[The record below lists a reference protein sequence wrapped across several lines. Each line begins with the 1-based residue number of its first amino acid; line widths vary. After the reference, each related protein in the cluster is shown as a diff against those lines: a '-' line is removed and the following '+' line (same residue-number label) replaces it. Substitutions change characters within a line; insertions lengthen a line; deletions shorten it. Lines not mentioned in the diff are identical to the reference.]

1 MISTFRERTDKPH
14 IFFRDGYWRVNLS
27 NGGSVVR
34 LKPWNKAHSFINPWN
49 RLQSAHLR
57 LNYPFRLASAGI
69 GLEPGCECTEVDYCE
84 NCLREMSRDNGR
96 SDARVGS
103 AEGVSQQ
110 TTWVHRAADSDGC
123 D

>member
-27 NGGSVVR
+27 EGGSYNR
-34 LKPWNKAHSFINPWN
+34 LKPWNKAHSFIYPWN
-49 RLQSAHLR
+49 KLTSAHLR
-57 LNYPFRLASAGI
+57 LNYPFRKS
-69 GLEPGCECTEVDYCE
+69 ECECTEVDYCE
-84 NCLREMSRDNGR
+84 NCLRKMSRDNGR

-103 AEGVSQQ
+103 AEGSSQQ
-110 TTWVHRAADSDGC
+110 ITWVHRAADSDGC

>member
-27 NGGSVVR
+27 SGGSVVR
-34 LKPWNKAHSFINPWN
+34 LKPWNKAHLHIGHWNSFNSSLA
-49 RLQSAHLR
+49 RLR
-57 LNYPFRLASAGI
+57 YPFTTRI
-69 GLEPGCECTEVDYCE
+69 ELECECTEVDYCE
-84 NCLREMSRDNGR
+84 NCLRKMSRDNGR

>member
-27 NGGSVVR
+27 RGGVHNR
-34 LKPWNKAHSFINPWN
+34 LKPWHKAHEFIRPWN
-49 RLQSAHLR
+49 IFSNRQARLC
-57 LNYPFRLASAGI
+57 YPF
-69 GLEPGCECTEVDYCE
+69 EPVGKCGCGPFEYCE
-84 NCLREMSRDNGR
+84 GCIGDNGR